1 MPDSYPQPPRY
12 RFGPFELTPTEGTLT
27 RNGTRVKLQDLPYR
41 LLVMLVERPGQVV
54 TRDEVRQGLWPQNT
68 FVEFDNSL
76 GVAIRKI
83 RDSLGDDAEAPRYIE
98 TVPRRGYRFRAPVTV
113 HGNNE
118 AAETE
123 KTIKSQSSPLAAV
136 TPAGAITGQRSTVR
150 WAVFAL
156 LALLLI
162 GAGVYA
168 VRWSPRR
175 ANAKPVEIVAIS
187 PHVRRSVAVLGF
199 RNLRGRPQ
207 DNWLSAA
214 FSEMLNTELAA
225 GGELRLVSGEDVA
238 RAKSELP
245 LTDEDTLALSTL
257 KRLHVDPG
265 ADVVVLG
272 SYTPLPGSE
281 PSRLRLDIR
290 VQETVGGETLGEESA
305 IGSEEDLLDLVTRA
319 SSGVRKHLG
328 LSAGAPQ
335 ATMTARASLPSNQEA
350 VRFYTEGR
358 ARAWA
363 FDFAGARTSL
373 LKAVA
378 ADPAYPLAHQALS
391 QAWEH
396 LGYDAKAKAE
406 AQLALDRGEHLPQEE
421 RLLVQGHYWETTSN
435 FPKAVEA
442 YQALFNLFPDNL
454 EYGLRLAS
462 AQRRVKSSD
471 CLQTLDALRRL
482 PAPEGEDPRIDLVE
496 ASAWIDHDMA
506 KAHAAAERA
515 IEKGSAQGSH
525 LLVARGYGILCQ
537 QGDTSGTSAAEALAA
552 CESARQSFAAAG
564 DRNNE
569 ARTLNDLA
577 GHYFHRGDLVRAEAM
592 WRAAEPVFRGV
603 GDAEGKAAVANNL
616 GDVFLLEGKLNQ
628 ADKFLRQAIP
638 DYQAME
644 DKGGIAGVLS
654 DLGNISR
661 QRGNLEAAVTTYQQA
676 RATAAEIDDK
686 SVVAYALNGLGDTLA
701 DRGDLA
707 AARKSYEEALA
718 LRNQAGEKQT
728 AAETEVALAQ
738 LSIEESRAIEAEAVA
753 RKCRDQFHQELQT
766 DDELTASV
774 VLIQALLA
782 QGKRADAQKELEAS
796 QPLAANTQNVL
807 LRLQFALASARVAMA
822 SGNSGPV
829 RRSLQQ
835 VIQEARR
842 HEFLGVDL
850 EARLTLAQLSMLTKS
865 GAAAREQFVSLE
877 KEARAKGY
885 GLIAR
890 KAAASLVN
898 ALRLFPAVVPREA
911 DVVVADGSAS
921 YVWEMLQNCHRCDS
935 QEVQST
941 CFFFNGVRELSHD
954 TDQPA
959 PAARAA

>member
-1 MPDSYPQPPRY
+1 MPDSYPQTPRY
-12 RFGPFELTPTEGTLT
+12 RFGPFELDPAEGSLA

-41 LLVMLVERPGQVV
+41 LLVMLVERPGQIV
-54 TRDEVRQGLWPQNT
+54 TRDEVRQRLWPQNT

-113 HGNNE
+113 QETDE
-118 AAETE
+118 AAAE
-123 KTIKSQSSPLAAV
+123 KPIESTSSPAVPV
-136 TPAGAITGQRSTVR
+136 TPAGVVRSPRLTGPL
-150 WAVFAL
+150 AL
-156 LALLLI
+156 VAALALLLI
-162 GAGVYA
+162 GAGLYA
-168 VRWSPRR
+168 LRWFPRR
-175 ANAKPVEIVAIS
+175 ATAEPAKVVAIS
-187 PHVRRSVAVLGF
+187 PHVRRSLAVLGF

-245 LTDEDTLALSTL
+245 ITDEDTLALSTL

-281 PSRLRLDIR
+281 PNRIRLDIR
-290 VQETVGGETLGEESA
+290 VQDTAAGETLGEQSVL
-305 IGSEEDLLDLVTRA
+305 GSEEDLLDLVTRA
-319 SSGVRKHLG
+319 SSGVRNHLG
-328 LSAGAPQ
+328 LNAGASQ
-335 ATMTARASLPSNQEA
+335 ATMMARVSLPSNQEA

-363 FDFAGARTSL
+363 FDFAGARNLL

-378 ADPAYPLAHQALS
+378 ADPAYPLSHQALS
-391 QAWEH
+391 QAWER

-406 AQLALDRGEHLPQEE
+406 AQLALDRGEHLPPEE
-421 RLLVQGHYWETTSN
+421 HLLVQGHYWETMSN

-454 EYGLRLAS
+454 EYGLYLAS

-471 CLQTLDALRRL
+471 CLPTLAALRRL

-496 ASAWIDHDMA
+496 ASAWIDHDMT

-515 IEKGSAQGSH
+515 IAKGSAQGSH
-525 LLVARGYGILCQ
+525 LLVGQGYGILCQ
-537 QGDTSGTSAAEALAA
+537 QGDTSGSAAAEAVVA
-552 CESARQSFAAAG
+552 CENARQSYAAAG

-569 ARTLNDLA
+569 ARTLNDFA
-577 GHYFHRGDLVRAEAM
+577 GLYFQRGDLTRAEAM
-592 WRAAEPVFRGV
+592 WRQAAPVFREI
-603 GDAEGKAAVANNL
+603 GDVEGKAAVANNL
-616 GDVFLLEGKLNQ
+616 GDVFLLQGKLNQ

-644 DKGGIAGVLS
+644 DKGGTAGVLS

-676 RATAAEIDDK
+676 KATAAEIDDK

-707 AARKSYEEALA
+707 AARKSYEDSLA

-728 AAETEVALAQ
+728 AAETEIALAR
-738 LSIEESRAIEAEAVA
+738 LSIEEGHAVEAETAA
-753 RKCRDQFHQELQT
+753 RKCRDQFHQELQA
-766 DDELTASV
+766 DDELGASL
-774 VLIQALLA
+774 VLIQAALA
-782 QGKRADAQKELEAS
+782 QGKQAYAQKELEAA
-796 QPLAANTQNVL
+796 QPLAANTQNSL

-822 SGNSGPV
+822 SGNSGSV
-829 RRSLQQ
+829 RHSLQR
-835 VIQEARR
+835 VIQEARQ
-842 HEFLGVDL
+842 HEFLSVDL
-850 EARLTLAQLSMLTKS
+850 EAQLTLAQLSKQTMS
-865 GAAAREQFVSLE
+865 EGAAREQFVALE
-877 KEARAKGY
+877 KEARAKGF

-890 KAAASLVN
+890 KAAASLSN
-898 ALRLFPAVVPREA
+898 ALLFFRVFRAGN
-911 DVVVADGSAS
+911 VA
-921 YVWEMLQNCHRCDS
+921 
-935 QEVQST
+935 
-941 CFFFNGVRELSHD
+941 
-954 TDQPA
+954 
-959 PAARAA
+959 